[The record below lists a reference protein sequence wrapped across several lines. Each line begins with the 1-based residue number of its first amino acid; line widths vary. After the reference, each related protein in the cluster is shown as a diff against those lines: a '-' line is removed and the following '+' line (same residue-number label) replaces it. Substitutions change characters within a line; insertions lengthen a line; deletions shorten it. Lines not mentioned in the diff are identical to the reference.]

1 MDLLVAQLLNGL
13 VYGVLLFLMA
23 AGLSLIFGL
32 MNVVSLAHGSFFML
46 GAYLGLSIFRAT
58 GSFWL
63 ALVLAPIPVIVIGV
77 AIERLFLRPL
87 YRRGHMDQVL
97 LTFGFTFVFLDLV
110 QTVWGRSVQ
119 RLPVPEIL
127 QGTMHI
133 GAGVFSAYRLF
144 LIGFGF
150 AIALLLWLFLERSR
164 IGAMVRAGVD
174 DAQMAAGLGG
184 NIPALFSGMF
194 GFGVALA
201 ALGGVA
207 AGPILSLY
215 PGMDAEIL
223 IPAFIV
229 IVIGGLGSLRG
240 AFVGSLLI
248 GIADTFGK
256 AYLPSLALFLIYLAM
271 ILVLLVRPQGLF
283 GIKYSDVS
291 DSVGRHHHGR
301 ADHEPDAHRRA
312 GGAAWR
318 CSPCRSRS
326 RTIRE
331 TLVAEIFIFA
341 IFAMSLDLLLG
352 FTGLMSLGHAAF
364 FGLGAYAVAVLG
376 TMFGINAWIG
386 VVRWHR
392 AGRPRRRPDRLVLRA
407 DRRRDLPDADARVLA
422 ARLHGGV
429 EMARRHRRLR
439 RIGDRR
445 RSRAS
450 SASISPTRSS
460 CIYMAL
466 IFFVLVFAGL
476 RRLINAPLG
485 RVFVGIRENE
495 QRMMAVGYPTKTY
508 KLLSFTISAAIAGL
522 CRRPLRHLQR
532 LHLGGRALLDRIR
545 RRPDH
550 DHARRRRHLDRPGD
564 RRRRVPA
571 DEERGELVQRALAR
585 HHRHHLYLLRH
596 VLPGRHLGRDA
607 GHPDEEGPAMT
618 ALRIDHLNRSFG
630 SLVVTDDVS
639 LDIAAGERHVIIGPN
654 GAGKTSLVNQ
664 IGGQLAPS
672 SGHILVDGQDI
683 TGRSPDR
690 ISRMGVARTFQ
701 RNNLF
706 QNLSVIENLRLALE
720 VRFGKP
726 LDFFR
731 PADRNQSLDGAGAG
745 FDGAG
750 ASRHRRHAAGP
761 QSFLRRA
768 APA

>member
-1 MDLLVAQLLNGL
+1 MEVFVAQLLNGL

-63 ALVLAPIPVIVIGV
+63 ALLLAPIPVVATGIV
-77 AIERLFLRPL
+77 IERLFMRPL

-110 QTVWGRSVQ
+110 QTIWGRTVQ
-119 RLPVPEIL
+119 RLPVPEAL

-150 AIALLLWLFLERSR
+150 AIALLMWLFLERSR
-164 IGAMVRAGVD
+164 VGAMVRAGVD

-201 ALGGVA
+201 AVGGVA

-240 AFVGSLLI
+240 AFVGSVLI

-291 DSVGRHHHGR
+291 IPSAVSITAVPTTNRTR
-301 ADHEPDAHRRA
+301 VA
-312 GGAAWR
+312 GLVALLALLALPFAV
-318 CSPCRSRS
+318 SDYS
-326 RTIRE
+326 RTLI
-331 TLVAEIFIFA
+331 AEIFIFA

-386 VVRWHR
+386 VA
-392 AGRPRRRPDRLVLRA
+392 AGMA
-407 DRRRDLPDADARVLA
+407 LA
-422 ARLHGGV
+422 AVAAGLIGWFCVRTGGV
-429 EMARRHRRLR
+429 TFLMLTLAFSQLVF
-439 RIGDRR
+439 
-445 RSRAS
+445 
-450 SASISPTRSS
+450 SIALKWRDVTGGSDGLAIAEKPSFFGFDLS
-460 CIYMAL
+460 NSLVMYYMAL
-466 IFFVLVFAGL
+466 VFFVLIFSGL

-485 RVFVGIRENE
+485 RIFVGIRENE

-508 KLLSFTISAAIAGL
+508 KLISFTISATIAGL
-522 CRRPLRHLQR
+522 SGGLYAIFNGYISADALYWTASGDI
-532 LHLGGRALLDRIR
+532 LIMTMLGG
-545 RRPDH
+545 
-550 DHARRRRHLDRPGD
+550 
-564 RRRRVPA
+564 
-571 DEERGELVQRALAR
+571 
-585 HHRHHLYLLRH
+585 
-596 VLPGRHLGRDA
+596 A
-607 GHPDEEGPAMT
+607 GTLIGPAIGAGVFLLMK
-618 ALRIDHLNRSFG
+618 N
-630 SLVVTDDVS
+630 VVS
-639 LDIAAGERHVIIGPN
+639 SYSEHWLAIIGITFICCVMFFPAGIW
-654 GAGKTSLVNQ
+654 GAMRDL
-664 IGGQLAPS
+664 
-672 SGHILVDGQDI
+672 
-683 TGRSPDR
+683 
-690 ISRMGVARTFQ
+690 RMKRAR
-701 RNNLF
+701 
-706 QNLSVIENLRLALE
+706 
-720 VRFGKP
+720 P
-726 LDFFR
+726 
-731 PADRNQSLDGAGAG
+731 
-745 FDGAG
+745 
-750 ASRHRRHAAGP
+750 
-761 QSFLRRA
+761 
-768 APA
+768 